1 MQQQTAAGGRVG
13 VQERALLRDRAM
25 KATSMSSIWLR
36 AYRSV
41 TDLMENCRGN
51 SAVEF
56 AIIVPV
62 MLVMFFG
69 TIELSSGVA
78 VDRKTTLVART
89 LSDLTSQASN
99 ITSLPIAPNVT
110 DSYIQNVFTSAIAI
124 LQPYPAAPA
133 TAMVSEI
140 YVDKN
145 LKATIQWSK
154 AATFTAGATQATLVT
169 SSRNTNDVVTSLVPS
184 QLLVKQTYLV
194 LSEVNYTYTPAV
206 GYVMKVPITLKDSA
220 YTRPRQF
227 SCLTYTTLSTI
238 PANTCPTP

>member
-1 MQQQTAAGGRVG
+1 
-13 VQERALLRDRAM
+13 M

-36 AYRSV
+36 VHRSV
-41 TDLMENCRGN
+41 AELIENCRGN

-56 AIIVPV
+56 SVIVPI

-78 VDRKTTLVART
+78 VDRKTTLVARA
-89 LSDLTSQASN
+89 LSDLTSQ
-99 ITSLPIAPNVT
+99 LPTMVPSTAPNVT
-110 DSYIQNVFTSAIAI
+110 DAYIQNVFTSAIAI
-124 LQPYPAAPA
+124 FQPYLAPPA
-133 TAMVSEI
+133 TATISQI
-140 YVDKN
+140 YVDQN

-154 AATFTAGATQATLVT
+154 AATFGAGATQATLVT
-169 SSRNTNDVVTSLVPS
+169 SGRSPNDVVTSLVPS
-184 QLLVKQTYLV
+184 GLLVKQTYLV

-206 GYVMKVPITLKDSA
+206 GYVMKTAITLKDSA

-227 SCLTYTTLSTI
+227 SCLTYTAVSAI